1 MPDQFGEQSKR
12 GGMREV
18 NRACG
23 LKLAKRK
30 AFAAGLRTSWFLG
43 AALQTPLPGALDRSL
58 VRVWAVYPLVD
69 ELTSAV
75 KALDLQRKSP

>member
-1 MPDQFGEQSKR
+1 VPDQFGEQSEQ

-30 AFAAGLRTSWFLG
+30 PLTAGLRTSWFLE

-58 VRVWAVYPLVD
+58 ARVWADYPLMD